1 MSRKGIIEA
10 EPKNRC
16 ELCGKVAEL
25 LPYGPHGER
34 ICFQCGMNDEET
46 TKRQFS
52 RVVLDEP
59 IN

>member
-1 MSRKGIIEA
+1 MSRKGIIER
-10 EPKNRC
+10 EPESHC

-25 LPYGPHGER
+25 RPYGPRGER
-34 ICFQCGMNDEET
+34 ICFQCGMSDEET